1 MSYYSPNNLWLDS
14 SSKHQ
19 LYDSSSTWLGTRP
32 CLDLL
37 AKVWSLWTFLLSKIK
52 GFNLGESRPQNLVVE
67 TSVFVPVV
75 VVTVLHL
82 HLIDKHVGL
91 LVPITSNFWKIY
103 YQDRTN
109 KLSLFIMRHIFIH
122 GCNATSEPVFMSDDW
137 MCKNVFYHR
146 STFAFGSTSQTDL
159 TGCLLAVILHSSFF

>member
-19 LYDSSSTWLGTRP
+19 LYDSSSTRLGTRP

-91 LVPITSNFWKIY
+91 LVPITSNFWK
-103 YQDRTN
+103 
-109 KLSLFIMRHIFIH
+109 FIMRIELISFPFSLRDTFLFMV
-122 GCNATSEPVFMSDDW
+122 ATQHLSQSSWAMIECAKMFSIIDPHLLLVRH
-137 MCKNVFYHR
+137 HR
-146 STFAFGSTSQTDL
+146 L
-159 TGCLLAVILHSSFF
+159 TWLAVC